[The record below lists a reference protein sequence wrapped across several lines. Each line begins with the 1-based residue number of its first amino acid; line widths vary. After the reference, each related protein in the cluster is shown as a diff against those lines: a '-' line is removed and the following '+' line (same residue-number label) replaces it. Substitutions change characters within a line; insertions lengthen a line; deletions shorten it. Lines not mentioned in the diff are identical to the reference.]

1 MYTNSERFKTKG
13 AHNVST
19 NAEGLKR
26 FHRLHGNQVL
36 LGGSIW
42 RTQEGID
49 RNWGRFK
56 INLFSFGKFC
66 LFQVRITNIL
76 PGFVWTEGVYFIQ
89 YMCVCVFVV
98 YVFVCMCVFVTF
110 KYDNFVFLQMSNT
123 RFKRPPMDVDRRKE
137 SSRFHKVWI
146 WRPWRGY
153 LTKVN
158 HIRVLGVFCQL

>member
-13 AHNVST
+13 VHNVST
-19 NAEGLKR
+19 NAERLKR

-89 YMCVCVFVV
+89 YMCVCVCLWSTCL
-98 YVFVCMCVFVTF
+98 FVCACLWPSSMIILYFCKCLTHVLKGLQWMLTDEKSRADFTKFGFGDPDEVISQRWIT
-110 KYDNFVFLQMSNT
+110 FVF
-123 RFKRPPMDVDRRKE
+123 
-137 SSRFHKVWI
+137 
-146 WRPWRGY
+146 
-153 LTKVN
+153 
-158 HIRVLGVFCQL
+158 